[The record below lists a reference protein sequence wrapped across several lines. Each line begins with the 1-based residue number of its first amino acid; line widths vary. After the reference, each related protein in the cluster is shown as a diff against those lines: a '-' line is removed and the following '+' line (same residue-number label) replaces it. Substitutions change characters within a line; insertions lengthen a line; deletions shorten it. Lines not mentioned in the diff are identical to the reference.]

1 MFLCIFNF
9 KYCIGDPAAPQS
21 SLSECWSG
29 WILHILWT
37 CIQCCE
43 PGIFAGAQRWLLKW
57 TGSGQKMFKV
67 FKNFSQ
73 KNVELPDAGCYNA
86 FYSF

>member
-1 MFLCIFNF
+1 MFLCIFKF

-57 TGSGQKMFKV
+57 TGSGQKMFNV
-67 FKNFSQ
+67 QFCYLISQ
-73 KNVELPDAGCYNA
+73 FLCFGGKDDQKL
-86 FYSF
+86 